1 MNYIQKEMELMKL
14 NAIILTALAGFAL
27 TACTSA
33 PTIPQIQAG
42 ALQEIENVGVHPET
56 TQNKA
61 QLNKFADKC
70 VIEFTG
76 QLESGKVVEQWTFK
90 GLTLISAGT
99 ATFAQD
105 GTSTATAFD
114 LYAPEVQKNFLALRN
129 NFAKEALEQC
139 D

>member
-1 MNYIQKEMELMKL
+1 MKL

-70 VIEFTG
+70 VIEFT
-76 QLESGKVVEQWTFK
+76 
-90 GLTLISAGT
+90 
-99 ATFAQD
+99 
-105 GTSTATAFD
+105 
-114 LYAPEVQKNFLALRN
+114 
-129 NFAKEALEQC
+129 
-139 D
+139 